1 MRPLLLGRWRL
12 QIALYFEAIR
22 NDLQPFNRKRA
33 FIEHSEARLYLYAH
47 QEGRY
52 ELYQKFGLDAFYSD
66 GSNRIVA
73 EVPDLIQLAI
83 CEAATDDQERQVP
96 HGRQSSATDAV
107 KLIDALFAMI
117 MQGKRVEVGP
127 NCVMAPSEEISAAV
141 THILYDLATRRRRA
155 NVELLVRALL
165 VFALCLDIMSVIG
178 RPEIGERSRL
188 LAFMPSGAMK
198 EMLAKIQRHPLAELI
213 NRWNGNTERLAKEGN
228 VQGISWV

>member
-1 MRPLLLGRWRL
+1 MTC
-12 QIALYFEAIR
+12 
-22 NDLQPFNRKRA
+22 NRSIVSA
-33 FIEHSEARLYLYAH
+33 HSSSISEARLYLYAH

-52 ELYQKFGLDAFYSD
+52 ELYQKFRLDAFYSD
-66 GSNRIVA
+66 GSNRSWQKCRTYSA
-73 EVPDLIQLAI
+73 GHF
-83 CEAATDDQERQVP
+83 EAATDDQERQVP

-107 KLIDALFAMI
+107 ELIDALFAMI

-155 NVELLVRALL
+155 NVELLVKALL